1 MSIQHS
7 PQTTPRPL
15 QTGAPDERLPVVRPA
30 VDLFESDENLL
41 IVAEVPGARADDLS
55 VKLDRQ
61 VLLIE
66 AIGSFATGDGAMT
79 ACEVAPVRYRR
90 AFDLRADID
99 ADGITASL
107 KDGLLSVTLPRAAA
121 ARPRRIDVIEA

>member
-1 MSIQHS
+1 MSIQHR
-7 PQTTPRPL
+7 PAAAPRPL
-15 QTGAPDERLPVVRPA
+15 HTGADAAPLPVVRPA
-30 VDLFESDENLL
+30 VDLFESDESLL

-66 AIGSFATGDGAMT
+66 ATGAFATGDGAMT
-79 ACEVAPVRYRR
+79 ACEVAPVRYRC
-90 AFDLRADID
+90 AFDLRAEID

-121 ARPRRIDVIEA
+121 ARPRRIEVIEA